1 MILQVITSMPSFWL
15 ISLLDFLGHGHSFPN
30 RGHLQLKLAPKFLI
44 HANFQS
50 ALTLAREFSIE
61 DQVNTFDGWIH
72 PIHTSFF
79 EQGKGMTMIQLFVG
93 RTNKLVYGLYEWLG
107 INMKEFRPHLTK
119 CGLELF
125 ERDKRLFRFICGSG
139 VCLASAFLSSMI
151 LGSSLWQQ
159 LDLSKYSS
167 T

>member
-1 MILQVITSMPSFWL
+1 M
-15 ISLLDFLGHGHSFPN
+15 SLLDFLDHGHSFLK
-30 RGHLQLKLAPKFLI
+30 RGYVRLKVAPKFLV
-44 HANFQS
+44 HANFQC
-50 ALTLAREFSIE
+50 ALTLAREFPFE

-72 PIHTSFF
+72 PIHTRFI
-79 EQGKGMTMIQLFVG
+79 EQGTGMTMIQLFVG

-107 INMKEFRPHLTK
+107 INMKEFRLHLTK

-151 LGSSLWQQ
+151 LGSSL
-159 LDLSKYSS
+159 
-167 T
+167 